1 MFDRTLA
8 LAITVGAF
16 IAVAF
21 LYTLRLQFALLKPFL
36 GWTSRGYRRLCGERP
51 GRPGDLE
58 MKAKPTDR

>member
-21 LYTLRLQFALLKPFL
+21 LYTLRVQFTLLKLFL
-36 GWTSRGYRRLCGERP
+36 GWASRAYRRLCGERP

-58 MKAKPTDR
+58 MKPEPTDG